1 MLRRRTALR
10 PRHDSLA
17 MSETS
22 SLKFKT
28 AYDEAKSTIAAS
40 LDAVKT
46 TYDTINRDLS
56 DEIKACEKDKKELT
70 ASLTKAN
77 KEIDGLK
84 STVSGLEISLASS
97 KELAAAT
104 QKSRGACPPI
114 RSQPRPRTAA
124 NPVHRWIGVIVS
136 IFSTA
141 ADDDPPFSSRR
152 LNKARTRTP
161 PSPPRRSRRIST
173 RSSCRRRR
181 TTTRS
186 SSPAPTRRRRRCHHR
201 RHEAGG
207 GGAKGDARADPGDAR
222 RGAHQG
228 QGRVFRALQRR
239 RRARPQARRD
249 PRGSRGAEE
258 GERRLGEQT
267 QRLQVEARSRREG
280 RGGDRGD
287 AQRQDLAAQHRAH
300 RREDRGDGLEARG
313 GQVQDGGGE
322 VRATAEDA
330 LRDKAAAQE
339 ARVLAEKDSKTALEA
354 KAKAEA
360 ERLEF
365 QRDAK
370 EEALAAKNA
379 VAATEQA
386 NKSLDALAVKHEA
399 LSSKYQETSETSKV
413 AIEAGKGKISSL
425 EATIA
430 EREIA
435 LATLKDQ
442 SADIKRTLTNKLQE
456 ETTAHDASK
465 QQFERLKQESY
476 NLYTACTG
484 CMQQLEEYRVALERE
499 SQESARLHQALA
511 TQKQE
516 AARDALRPSKA
527 NMMLP
532 VLHRRLRTA
541 DRAPP
546 DLRASPTSR
555 PRTSPSSTPTGS
567 SPGKTPTRDRGEN
580 SFAVD

>member
-1 MLRRRTALR
+1 M
-10 PRHDSLA
+10 
-17 MSETS
+17 
-22 SLKFKT
+22 KQ
-28 AYDEAKSTIAAS
+28 
-40 LDAVKT
+40 
-46 TYDTINRDLS
+46 
-56 DEIKACEKDKKELT
+56 
-70 ASLTKAN
+70 
-77 KEIDGLK
+77 
-84 STVSGLEISLASS
+84 
-97 KELAAAT
+97 AAAV
-104 QKSRGACPPI
+104 QKA
-114 RSQPRPRTAA
+114 T
-124 NPVHRWIGVIVS
+124 
-136 IFSTA
+136 
-141 ADDDPPFSSRR
+141 
-152 LNKARTRTP
+152 L
-161 PSPPRRSRRIST
+161 
-173 RSSCRRRR
+173 
-181 TTTRS
+181 
-186 SSPAPTRRRRRCHHR
+186 
-201 RHEAGG
+201 
-207 GGAKGDARADPGDAR
+207 
-222 RGAHQG
+222 
-228 QGRVFRALQRR
+228 
-239 RRARPQARRD
+239 
-249 PRGSRGAEE
+249 
-258 GERRLGEQT
+258 EQT
-267 QRLQVEARSRREG
+267 QATLAEERIKAKDVSFAHSNAVGELDRKLDATREA
-280 RGGDRGD
+280 
-287 AQRQDLAAQHRAH
+287 
-300 RREDRGDGLEARG
+300 LEAQKKESADLVNKLNASKSKLEAAAKDAEATAAMLNGKISQLNTELTGAKTAVADWKREA
-313 GQVQDGGGE
+313 DKSKTE
-322 VRATAEDA
+322 AEKSRATAEDA

-386 NKSLDALAVKHEA
+386 NKSLDAPVVKHEA
-399 LSSKYQETSETSKV
+399 LSSKYQEMSETSKV

-425 EATIA
+425 ETTIA

-442 SADIKRTLTNKLQE
+442 SADVKRTLTNKLQE

-476 NLYTACTG
+476 NLYTAYTG

-532 VLHRRLRTA
+532 
-541 DRAPP
+541 
-546 DLRASPTSR
+546 
-555 PRTSPSSTPTGS
+555 PSSIAGLNGGSGAAGFESFANFSSANISELNPDGS